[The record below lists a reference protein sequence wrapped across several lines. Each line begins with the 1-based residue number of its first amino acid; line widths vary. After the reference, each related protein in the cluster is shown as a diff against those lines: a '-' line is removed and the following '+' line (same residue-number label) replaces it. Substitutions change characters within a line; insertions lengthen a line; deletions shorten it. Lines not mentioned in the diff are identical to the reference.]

1 MHYSSYNIPTYKV
14 QRSILIKKGFWALLR
29 YKIREGIQIVITYR
43 KKWYSGWNR
52 VFLFISQRAATFNRM
67 SSLDSRPLIEGL
79 LDKRNS
85 LDESKSRSQT
95 KTIKQKNTSINE
107 VPFIQ

>member
-1 MHYSSYNIPTYKV
+1 
-14 QRSILIKKGFWALLR
+14 
-29 YKIREGIQIVITYR
+29 
-43 KKWYSGWNR
+43 
-52 VFLFISQRAATFNRM
+52 M